1 MTRRPTRSLRRRP
14 TLAACVGAVTA
25 LALTACSSG
34 TPGAPSTEATNR
46 LEVLSWW
53 TSASEKP
60 ALDQLFTDYKAA
72 HPGVEVVD
80 LSVAGG
86 SGSNVQVILAQRLKS
101 GTPPDVWQTFAGA
114 SVQAYAT
121 SGQVADVSS
130 IYASGAYAQSLP
142 PGIKDSMTRDGKQ
155 FGVPTGAH
163 RSNVLFYNT
172 AALSKAGINPP
183 AAGYT
188 LDAFVADLAKAK
200 SAGVPLCLGGK
211 DTFTAAELFENIL
224 LAQIG
229 PQGWTKIV
237 GDSFDWNGADA
248 RAALATFSTVLDAAD
263 PQAGG
268 LSWDQA
274 TAKLAK
280 GECAFESMNDSAY
293 GELVRGGAEEG
304 ATFGAVAFP
313 GTDASFV
320 AVIDTFV
327 VAKNAANGKNALDF
341 LTTLTKPE
349 TQLAFNKLKGS
360 VPLGSDVAVDQ
371 MSPYQ
376 QASAA
381 ALRAGEP
388 LLSIV
393 HGEAMSP
400 QFQQGFY
407 DAVASF
413 VDSRDA
419 GAFSRTL
426 SEAVNR
432 RPAIAP

>member
-1 MTRRPTRSLRRRP
+1 MKRLSTAVAL
-14 TLAACVGAVTA
+14 GAVTA
-25 LALTACSSG
+25 VALAACSSA
-34 TPGAPSTEATNR
+34 TPSAPSTSATNR

-60 ALDQLFTDYKAA
+60 ALEQLFTDYKAA
-72 HPGVEVVD
+72 YPGVEVVD

-86 SGSNVQVILAQRLKS
+86 SGSNVQVVLAQRLKS
-101 GTPPDVWQTFAGA
+101 GTPPDVWQTFVGA
-114 SVQAYAT
+114 SVKAYAA

-130 IYASGAYAQSLP
+130 VYASGSFAQSLP
-142 PGIKDSMTRDGKQ
+142 PGMKDAVTRDGKQ

-172 AALSKAGINPP
+172 AALTKAGINPP
-183 AAGYT
+183 TAGYT
-188 LDAFVADLAKAK
+188 VETFVADLAKAK

-211 DTFTAAELFENIL
+211 DTFAAAELFENIL

-229 PQGWTKIV
+229 AEGWKKIV
-237 GDSFDWNGADA
+237 GDTFDWNGADA

-304 ATFGAVAFP
+304 STFGAVAFP
-313 GTDASFV
+313 GTDASFL
-320 AVIDTFV
+320 AVVDTFV

-341 LTTLTKPE
+341 LTVLTKPE

-360 VPLGSDVAVDQ
+360 VPIGSDVPVDG

-381 ALRAGEP
+381 ALRKGEP

-407 DAVASF
+407 DAVSTF

-426 SEAVNR
+426 SDAVNR
-432 RPAIAP
+432 RPPIAP

>member
-1 MTRRPTRSLRRRP
+1 MKRLSTAV
-14 TLAACVGAVTA
+14 TLGAVTVLG
-25 LALTACSSG
+25 LAACSSG
-34 TPGAPSTEATNR
+34 TPSAPSTSETDR

-60 ALDQLFTDYKAA
+60 ALDQLFADYTAA
-72 HPGVEVVD
+72 HPGVQVDD

-86 SGSNVQVILAQRLKS
+86 SGSNVQVVLAQRLKA
-101 GTPPDVWQTFAGA
+101 GNPPDVWQTFVGA
-114 SVQAYAT
+114 SVQAYAG

-130 IYASGAYAQSLP
+130 IYAQGGFAQSLP
-142 PGIKDSMTRDGKQ
+142 PGLKDAVTRDGKQ

-163 RSNVLFYNT
+163 RSNVLFYNL
-172 AALSKAGINPP
+172 AALEKAGVEVP
-183 AAGYT
+183 ATGYT
-188 LDAFVADLAKAK
+188 LETFVADLGKAKA
-200 SAGVPLCLGGK
+200 AGMPLCLGGK

-229 PQGWTKIV
+229 PQGWQKIT
-237 GDSFDWNGADA
+237 GDTFDWNGADA
-248 RAALATFSTVLDAAD
+248 RAALATFSKVLDAAD

-268 LSWDQA
+268 MSWDQA

-304 ATFGAVAFP
+304 STFGAVAFP
-313 GTDASFV
+313 GTDASFL
-320 AVIDTFV
+320 AVVDTFV
-327 VAKNAANGKNALDF
+327 VAKNAPNGKNALDF
-341 LTTLTKPE
+341 LTVLTNPS

-360 VPLGSDVAVDQ
+360 VPVGSDVPVDS
-371 MSPYQ
+371 MPPYQ
-376 QASAA
+376 QTSAA
-381 ALRAGEP
+381 ALRKGEP

-407 DAVASF
+407 DAVATY

-419 GAFSRTL
+419 GAFARTL
-426 SEAVNR
+426 SDAVNR
-432 RPAIAP
+432 PAPVAP